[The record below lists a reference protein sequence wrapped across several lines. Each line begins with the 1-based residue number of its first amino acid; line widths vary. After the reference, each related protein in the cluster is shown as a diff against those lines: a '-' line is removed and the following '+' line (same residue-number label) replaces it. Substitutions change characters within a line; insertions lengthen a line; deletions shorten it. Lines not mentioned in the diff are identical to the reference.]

1 MPNKI
6 LYITAITAC
15 IFLGFKDMLF
25 IETVPLKH
33 VNEMRQAERL
43 SEKWKSII
51 QNNKT
56 RLKLETG
63 NGYSVQKNNADGNNS
78 IIGEEY
84 TPVTSTLGSLESKEL
99 SNNTLFS
106 ALIVRLVNEAG
117 VDSAKTIGIIA
128 SGSFPALTLQTLAA
142 LQTMHK
148 KIYMI
153 SSLGSSSYGA
163 NQPGA
168 LWIDM
173 EAWLR
178 NSGGCMY
185 HSAMITYGAEGD
197 TAGGL
202 PYEGKVAMDSS
213 LSRNRRTAFIP
224 ENAEHSL
231 TVKYDSLIHKNLGL
245 LINIG
250 GNQSALG
257 YCSHAELIPNGLHAE
272 KVTCSHIGKGLLSKI
287 SEKGIP
293 FIHLLNLKNLAAQ
306 YSITEKQSTENHPLY
321 CTTRIIKWR
330 VVIAIAITALLLFL
344 HFRMKN
350 PRAVE

>member
-1 MPNKI
+1 MPNKF

-15 IFLGFKDMLF
+15 ILLGFKDRLF
-25 IETVPLKH
+25 IETVPLKY
-33 VNEMRQAERL
+33 VNEMRQAEML

-63 NGYSVQKNNADGNNS
+63 NGYSVQKSNKDVNNS

-84 TPVTSTLGSLESKEL
+84 TQVTSTLGSLESKEL

-106 ALIVRLVNEAG
+106 ALIVRLVSEAG
-117 VDSAKTIGIIA
+117 IDSSKTIGIIA
-128 SGSFPALTLQTLAA
+128 SGSFPALTVQTLAA
-142 LQTMHK
+142 VQTMYK

-178 NSGGCMY
+178 NSGGCLY
-185 HSAMITYGAEGD
+185 QSAMITYGAEGD

-202 PYEGKVAMDSS
+202 LDEGKSVMDSS
-213 LSRNRRTAFIP
+213 LSRNRRTVYVPSSP
-224 ENAEHSL
+224 EQSL
-231 TVKYDSLIHKNLGL
+231 KVKYDSLINNNIGL

-257 YCSHAELIPNGLHAE
+257 YCSHAELIPNGLHTE
-272 KVTCSHIGKGLLSKI
+272 KVTCTHEGKGLLFKI

-306 YSITEKQSTENHPLY
+306 YGITGKQSTEKHPLY
-321 CTTRIIKWR
+321 STTIIIKWR
-330 VVIAIAITALLLFL
+330 VVIAIVITALLLFL
-344 HFRMKN
+344 HFRVKN
-350 PRAVE
+350 PRVVE